1 MSNVVIYTGPRRLE
15 LNLRPGM
22 LFQKRDQIP
31 ALIKAVI
38 DKDSAFANFFEDLSK
53 FRLKPAPGSHAFAHA
68 KIVRQPP
75 VGRTII
81 HPTIRRR

>member
-15 LNLRPGM
+15 LNLRTGSQ
-22 LFQKRDQIP
+22 FRKRDQIP
-31 ALIKAVI
+31 AIIKAAI

-53 FRLKPAPGSHAFAHA
+53 YRLKPLPGSNAFAHA

-75 VGRTII
+75 VQRTVI
-81 HPTIRRR
+81 HPAIRRR